1 MSSENNNVWQL
12 PEPEVKPFPEEEHL
26 MYSTE
31 TSEQDPFP
39 KRWKPSSSGTTT
51 QLRFNS
57 NELPIPQYQYN
68 TLDEP
73 SPLGLRLRKSPS
85 LLELAQKRLNQV
97 NIEKGNSSME
107 DLEARTRRDSRDRS
121 KAQASSS
128 PDKLKASHFPALLLR
143 IGHWEYVS
151 KHEGDLVAKCY
162 FSKHKLVWE
171 VLDNGLKKKL
181 EISWADIF
189 AINANYEAGGL
200 GTLTIVLNKPPLFF
214 KEINPQPRKHTQWR
228 ATSDFTNGEANINR
242 QHFLQCAQGVLDK
255 HFEKLIQCDARL
267 NILSQQPGIVLDF
280 PYFPPRPSINYQD
293 IPATNIFNFPEIDT
307 IPHMASSTNVGSSS
321 LGLIHQEMSREVYS
335 SSSGM
340 SMDIDGQNPNDM
352 FENISQMLLS
362 DNNVAGDSDEETLTS
377 RINSLCGF
385 LQDYQGG
392 QQDGNV
398 FFAPDPN
405 LIPQQD
411 LNDFSTFDPNLIPQ
425 QYGNDYSTF
434 DPNMFM
440 QQFENDESTLD
451 PNLIMQ
457 QYINDGSV
465 LDPDLILQKDMNDG
479 STFDPNL
486 IPMQG
491 QYDGSTLG
499 ANWIPE
505 TMTREDG
512 SSSMNAKLPQEY
524 PNAQQDGNDGSTPEN
539 NSGSNEEL
547 GISRTD
553 SFSEL
558 VQQLPRITSLPR
570 FLFELSENG
579 EILK

>member
-1 MSSENNNVWQL
+1 
-12 PEPEVKPFPEEEHL
+12 
-26 MYSTE
+26 
-31 TSEQDPFP
+31 
-39 KRWKPSSSGTTT
+39 
-51 QLRFNS
+51 
-57 NELPIPQYQYN
+57 
-68 TLDEP
+68 
-73 SPLGLRLRKSPS
+73 
-85 LLELAQKRLNQV
+85 
-97 NIEKGNSSME
+97 
-107 DLEARTRRDSRDRS
+107 
-121 KAQASSS
+121 
-128 PDKLKASHFPALLLR
+128 
-143 IGHWEYVS
+143 
-151 KHEGDLVAKCY
+151 
-162 FSKHKLVWE
+162 
-171 VLDNGLKKKL
+171 
-181 EISWADIF
+181 
-189 AINANYEAGGL
+189 
-200 GTLTIVLNKPPLFF
+200 
-214 KEINPQPRKHTQWR
+214 
-228 ATSDFTNGEANINR
+228 
-242 QHFLQCAQGVLDK
+242 
-255 HFEKLIQCDARL
+255 
-267 NILSQQPGIVLDF
+267 
-280 PYFPPRPSINYQD
+280 
-293 IPATNIFNFPEIDT
+293 
-307 IPHMASSTNVGSSS
+307 MASSTNVGSSS
-321 LGLIHQEMSREVYS
+321 LGLIHQDVSREVYS

-352 FENISQMLLS
+352 FENISQMLLG
-362 DNNVAGDSDEETLTS
+362 DNNLAGDSDEETLTS
-377 RINSLCGF
+377 RINSLCCF

-405 LIPQQD
+405 LIPQQG
-411 LNDFSTFDPNLIPQ
+411 LNDHDFSTFDPNLIPQ

-465 LDPDLILQKDMNDG
+465 LDPDLILQKDVNDG
-479 STFDPNL
+479 SSFDPNL

-505 TMTREDG
+505 TMTQEEG
-512 SSSMNAKLPQEY
+512 SGSMSAKLPQEY